1 LFGFIR
7 RRIRGLSDNGNLF
20 GREREGSVDSEA
32 DRREYESSEDSTI
45 EAARRRAVAVLR
57 HCSHPAGLKASARA
71 YGHQQV
77 WVRDSMITLLGGS
90 LVDDPAIRSALLA
103 SVSSFR
109 RHQTPAGLI
118 PNHIDL
124 ESRSPNF
131 RAYADGGLWYVIGSG
146 IAAPDFRSARK
157 VLGWYDC
164 QDVDRSGLIS
174 VQEASD
180 WQDLFCT
187 RGKGLY
193 VNCLRVIA
201 LRKAAQLAEREQK
214 PGAAARYMAQAEAA
228 SDAINRTLWYAGDGE
243 MLRHIAHSFSTPG
256 PLQDSLGRR
265 RWLPSKR
272 ILLSSEYYLPY
283 AGFRQVGE
291 WFDSFGNLLAILAG
305 VADQGRSGL
314 ILDFIAQHGLAA
326 HPMKA
331 IYPPVEPGDPDW
343 RDYYGTLNLP
353 GQYHNG
359 GIWPFLGGFYIAA
372 LVKMQRHD
380 DAQAALLRLARLNL
394 EGDFNEWHHG
404 RTAEPKGVHEQ
415 AWSAGM
421 FLYARACVTARKVW
435 WLE

>member
-1 LFGFIR
+1 
-7 RRIRGLSDNGNLF
+7 LSDDGNLF
-20 GREREGSVDSEA
+20 GRDREAAADFPA
-32 DRREYESSEDSTI
+32 DRREHDTRGDSTV
-45 EAARRRAVAVLR
+45 EAAWRRAVAVLR

-77 WVRDSMITLLGGS
+77 WVRDSMIALLGGT
-90 LVDDPAIRSALLA
+90 LLDDPAIRSALVA

-109 RHQTPAGLI
+109 RHQTPSGLI

-124 ESRSPNF
+124 ESRCPNF
-131 RAYADGGLWYVIGSG
+131 RAYADAGLWYTIGSSVC
-146 IAAPDFRSARK
+146 APDFRSVRK
-157 VLGWYDC
+157 VLAWYEC

-201 LRKAAQLAEREQK
+201 LGKAAQLAEREEK
-214 PGAAARYMAQAEAA
+214 PGAAARYRAQAEAA
-228 SDAINRTLWYAGDGE
+228 RKAINGTLWYSGDGE
-243 MLRHIAHSFSTPG
+243 MVRHVAHSFSTPD
-256 PLQDSLGRR
+256 PRQDSLGRR

-272 ILLSSEYYLPY
+272 ILVDSEYYLPY

-305 VADQGRSGL
+305 VADESRSGR
-314 ILDFIAQHGLAA
+314 ILEFIARHGVAEY
-326 HPMKA
+326 PVKA
-331 IYPPVEPGDPDW
+331 IYPPVEPDDPDW
-343 RDYYGTLNLP
+343 REYYGTLNLP

-359 GIWPFLGGFYIAA
+359 GIWPFLGGFYVAA
-372 LVKMQRHD
+372 LVKMQRLD
-380 DAQAALLRLARLNL
+380 DAQAALVRLARLNL
-394 EGDFNEWHHG
+394 DGDFNEWHHG

-421 FLYARACVTARKVW
+421 FLYARACVAARKVW